1 MTNRETLRQIG
12 ANLRVARRQAKLTQ
26 SQLAQQCGIV
36 QSYVG
41 QIERAE
47 KNVTLDV
54 LLTLCAAL
62 GIEIIDLMQME
73 SANDSESA
81 TDGLQA

>member
-1 MTNRETLRQIG
+1 MTNKDKIRRIG
-12 ANLRVARRQAKLTQ
+12 DNLRSARRQANLTQ

-47 KNVTLDV
+47 RNVTLDV
-54 LLTLCAAL
+54 LLSLCEAR
-62 GIEIIDLMQME
+62 
-73 SANDSESA
+73 SVPHSP
-81 TDGLQA
+81 

>member
-1 MTNRETLRQIG
+1 MTNREKLRQIG
-12 ANLRVARRQAKLTQ
+12 GNLRSARRQARLTQ

-36 QSYVG
+36 QSDVG

-47 KNVTLDV
+47 KNVTLDT

-73 SANDSESA
+73 PANDSESA